1 MALARLA
8 SGAAVVA
15 AIAAISATAS
25 AASTCG
31 CEATARTRAIEPLRW
46 LHIPKAGTSFGTTV
60 YHYLNDLAVARN
72 ASTWRLPEDA
82 RPFCDDGHKNRLDGR
97 CSAMMTELM
106 LKYPPK
112 RYLGHDTLV
121 DLRLAGHDPLASAS
135 EARAAVAL
143 FREPRARM
151 ISHYFWFEGEK
162 ERRNNVSNPSFGT
175 AGAVH
180 AYATQHLGCQ
190 TRMVLGQ
197 SCWSHEPLNRSEV
210 KAAQRRL
217 EDFAFVGITDR
228 YDESVCLFHAMAG
241 GSRGPVVSSR
251 TCRRGRPPTR
261 TTRRTCSPR
270 RDRATG
276 RSTRRRRCATHLA
289 RFRCDARR
297 PSCPS
302 RVVPRAL
309 GARLKILREA
319 WAVRKAGVFAPIS
332 VTQA

>member
-8 SGAAVVA
+8 SGAAVVG

-162 ERRNNVSNPSFGT
+162 ERRENASNAAFGT

-241 GSRGPVVSSR
+241 GSRGPVAVEFEDV
-251 TCRRGRPPTR
+251 
-261 TTRRTCSPR
+261 R
-270 RDRATG
+270 RDAAAHTHDTSHLLTG
-276 RSTRRRRCATHLA
+276 LKDPYDGPLYEKAVAIFERNLA

-297 PSCPS
+297 PELA
-302 RVVPRAL
+302 RAAH
-309 GARLKILREA
+309 AR
-319 WAVRKAGVFAPIS
+319 
-332 VTQA
+332 